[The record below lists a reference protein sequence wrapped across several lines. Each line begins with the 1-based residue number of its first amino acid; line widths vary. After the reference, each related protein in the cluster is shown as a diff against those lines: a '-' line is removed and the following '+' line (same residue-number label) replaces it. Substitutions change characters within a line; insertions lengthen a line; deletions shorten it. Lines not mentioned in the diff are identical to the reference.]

1 MACIR
6 ALCMIEYQVINRL
19 IFQPKHNVVGTQ
31 KNRRKEKILLSI
43 KLQFKSDESNK
54 RRNFDT
60 SKMR

>member
-1 MACIR
+1 
-6 ALCMIEYQVINRL
+6 MIEYQVINRL